1 MSNILVCIK
10 RVPDTGGEVT
20 LTDDAMGIDDR
31 HLGFTVSP
39 HEECAIELA
48 VQTAAAT
55 GGEVTVLTLGSD
67 DAVEQLRNAVALGC
81 TGAVLIEA
89 DPAAYGPADIARA
102 IADVVRAHEADGT
115 TYDLILLGNDA
126 PDTGDFQVGVRL
138 GYALDRPV
146 VTWISTLQVSGSR
159 VIARGDGPTGGT
171 EVYEVDLPAVVT
183 IAEGGV
189 EPRYP
194 TIPGRMK
201 AKRATIERTEP
212 ERTPVGSAR
221 RRLTLPP
228 RPPSQVT
235 VLGEGPAAAPAV
247 VDLLQALGVL
257 R

>member
-1 MSNILVCIK
+1 MSNILVCVK
-10 RVPDTGGEVT
+10 RVPDTGGEVS
-20 LTDDAMGIDDR
+20 LTEDSMGVDAR

-55 GGEVTVLTLGSD
+55 DGEVTVLTVGED
-67 DAVEQLRNAVALGC
+67 DAVEQLRDAVALGC
-81 TGAVLIEA
+81 TGAVLVEV
-89 DPAAYGPADIARA
+89 DPSAYGPADIAQA
-102 IADVVRAHEADGT
+102 IAEVVRAHESAGT
-115 TYDLILLGNDA
+115 AYDLILLGNDA
-126 PDTGDFQVGVRL
+126 ADTGDFQVGVRL
-138 GYALDRPV
+138 AYALGRPV
-146 VTWISTLQVSGSR
+146 LTGISTLEVGDGQVQ
-159 VIARGDGPTGGT
+159 ARGDGPTGGT

-183 IAEGGV
+183 IMEGGV

-201 AKRATIERTEP
+201 AKRAKIETLEP
-212 ERTPVGSAR
+212 ELTPLGSAR

-228 RPPSQVT
+228 RPPNQVN

-247 VDLLQALGVL
+247 ADLLQELGVL